1 MIGPDTEQAAAK
13 YEEGNI
19 LIDTLPPEERARI
32 VPSLTVFRAE
42 PALCVVPKDRSIE
55 DVLFP
60 IDAVFS
66 TTAELRLGNVYEVA
80 ATGRLGIVGAELAL
94 GVAAA
99 PRSVMAQVEGRA
111 ARMSR
116 ETFLQC
122 MNDGVAFARAVY
134 GHILRRLFIA
144 EQFIACNFAH
154 SLTER
159 CARWVLTLQDEAG
172 RGEFELR
179 TEFLGMMLGM
189 KPNQVV
195 PATQVLQDLGAIQY
209 ADENVKVLDEAALLE
224 AACECYTAQRR
235 FMPVA
240 A

>member
-1 MIGPDTEQAAAK
+1 MFDPDAEQAAAK
-13 YEEGNI
+13 YEEGNV
-19 LIDTLPPEERARI
+19 LIDTLPAEERARI
-32 VPSLTVFRAE
+32 VPSLKVFRAE
-42 PALCVVPKDRSIE
+42 AAFCVVPKDRSIQ

-66 TTAELRLGNVYEVA
+66 TTAELGLGNAYEVA
-80 ATGRLGIVGAELAL
+80 ATGRLGVVGAELAL

-111 ARMSR
+111 ARMPR

-122 MNDGVAFARAVY
+122 MNEGVGFARAVY

-154 SLTER
+154 SVTER
-159 CARWVLTLQDEAG
+159 CARWVLTIQDETG
-172 RGEFELR
+172 RGEFQLR
-179 TEFLGMMLGM
+179 GEYLGMMLGM
-189 KPNQVV
+189 ERNHVV
-195 PATQVLQDLGAIQY
+195 PATQVLRKLGAIDY
-209 ADENVKVLDEAALLE
+209 TDENVKILDSATLLE
-224 AACECYTAQRR
+224 AACECYNAQRR
-235 FMPVA
+235 FLPVA